1 MTHAFVTAAHIG
13 LAALLLPTVSS
24 AQGAEKQVWGF
35 VKSGVE
41 ARLFYGVPDSG
52 YLTIAFV
59 CEAKRIS
66 IVTTVLPPQPKKG
79 RTVRTTLRN
88 GAVTAAYIGKLG
100 HTESEG
106 YYVDASTASDARV
119 LNVLRT
125 GTSLRIGVSGKQ
137 ERVPL
142 RRVTR
147 PLARFEAACFRGR
160 PA

>member
-13 LAALLLPTVSS
+13 LAALLLPAVSS
-24 AQGAEKQVWGF
+24 AQGADKQAWGF
-35 VKSGVE
+35 IKSGVE

-52 YLTIAFV
+52 NLTIAFV
-59 CEAKRIS
+59 CEVKRIS
-66 IVTTVLPPQPKKG
+66 IVTTVLPPHPKKG
-79 RTVRTTLRN
+79 RTVRTTLSN
-88 GAVTAAYIGKLG
+88 GAVTAAYVGKLG

-106 YYVDASTASDARV
+106 FYVEASAASDAKI

-125 GTSLRIGVSGKQ
+125 GTSLRIAIGGKQ

-142 RRVTR
+142 RGVAR
-147 PLARFEAACFRGR
+147 PLARFEAACFRGP